1 MENDPL
7 LTPLRYGIFHMF
19 RRYFFWKLPLS
30 LAWLIATL
38 KNFHLGF
45 YRTPGIYLKWDKV
58 AFVSNSFLFSAYCCH
73 HKFGCVRLLW
83 CKYIGR
89 SCWCRGGG
97 CRICYKIQ
105 NKDRLYKWYRAS
117 SRPRLV
123 HFQCIN
129 RFLMFL
135 LLIHCILIKDDLH
148 KW

>member
-1 MENDPL
+1 M
-7 LTPLRYGIFHMF
+7 IHS
-19 RRYFFWKLPLS
+19 WHKKLQLDLS

-83 CKYIGR
+83 CKYLGR

-135 LLIHCILIKDDLH
+135 LLIHCILIQG
-148 KW
+148 WSA